1 MEPKSEVVKSEP
13 PPPHSGSGGDIP
25 PPANGNTGVAPAA
38 AAAAKDY
45 KADMMTFMEAAN
57 KMKQEDDDNAVPIEG
72 LIKFLLGIIICR
84 NNNILCNVV
93 YPEQFVVD
101 PDPTF

>member
-13 PPPHSGSGGDIP
+13 PPQHSGSAGDIS
-25 PPANGNTGVAPAA
+25 PAGNGNAGVAPAA
-38 AAAAKDY
+38 TPAKDY